1 MNRYALNSQ
10 VIGVGAGRPLS
21 VASAFQALYLVAS
34 AARSTLRT
42 RAVVDDNLNLYAVA
56 SPTIYRIFEAA
67 QTMSLAYEADV
78 SRWVKVYG
86 RAVQNFALGYNS
98 IAGKLIL
105 FRTNTV
111 LYLRDVMR
119 AKRTRFMDLALSVKA
134 VGRTVVRSAILAPV
148 EQALRL
154 DRVVEFR
161 KAFLEAFHQD
171 MGLLTYIDAQDVPT
185 AMAAS
190 DRTAIVSWFTRQ
202 VIVPAAEFSG
212 SRKATLDVQTGTA
225 PTGSSGGA
233 TSGEFNFTGKL
244 DDLRDVV
251 TKTPQ
256 PGELLGFDG
265 EEWKPTV
272 IDGGEFE

>member
-10 VIGVGAGRPLS
+10 VIGVGAGKPLS

-34 AARSTLRT
+34 AARSTVRT
-42 RAVVDDNLNLYAVA
+42 RAVVDDNLNLSAVA

-78 SRWVKVYG
+78 HRWVKVYG
-86 RAVQNFALGYNS
+86 RAVQNFALGYRS
-98 IAGKLIL
+98 AAGKLVL
-105 FRTNTV
+105 FRTRTI

-119 AKRTRFMDLALSVKA
+119 AKQTRFMDLALSVKA

-154 DRVVEFR
+154 GRVVEFR
-161 KAFLEAFHQD
+161 KAFLEVFHQD

-225 PTGSSGGA
+225 PTGGSGGA

-244 DDLRDVV
+244 DDLRDVESKNA
-251 TKTPQ
+251 T
-256 PGELLGFDG
+256 PGEVLTYENG
-265 EEWKPTV
+265 EWKPTK
-272 IDGGEFE
+272 IDGGEF